1 VALVTG
7 FSKGLGWAMA
17 QSLADA
23 HVAICGIVSRDLLHL
38 TGHDWSAVIKAD
50 LTTSFHL
57 AKETSP
63 LMGRASAL
71 PMSSECR
78 THDWPNSCIRSRVAR
93 LDQAVTLS
101 PITA

>member
-1 VALVTG
+1 MALVTG

-38 TGHDWSAVIKAD
+38 TGHDWSSVIKAD

-57 AKETSP
+57 AEETSP
-63 LMGRASAL
+63 LMAGHLLFQCRANADTRLAKLLYPLPGRPA
-71 PMSSECR
+71 
-78 THDWPNSCIRSRVAR
+78 
-93 LDQAVTLS
+93 
-101 PITA
+101 

>member
-38 TGHDWSAVIKAD
+38 TGHDWSSVIKAD

-71 PMSSECR
+71 PMSR
-78 THDWPNSCIRSRVAR
+78 MPYTR
-93 LDQAVTLS
+93 LAKLLY
-101 PITA
+101 PLPGCPA